1 MNLIEIFQAGTRKDA
16 NGIEVTITTD
26 DLQQAVE
33 NYNIEYHEAPAVI
46 GHPKHDAPAYAW
58 VKRLELEGDIL
69 KAEFDQIDP
78 EFAEM
83 VDKGRFK
90 KVSASFY
97 LANSPNNPKKGSLY
111 LRHVGFL
118 GAMPPAVK
126 GLRNPEFAEG
136 EEGVVDFSD
145 WTEATLWRRLRD
157 WLIGKHGQDEADKAL
172 PDYLVSGIQEEAV
185 RTSLEKLPPY
195 AISSSKPPIFNEPPA
210 QPEGDPEMSAEDKAE
225 LERLKAENQQL
236 KDEKAAS
243 EAAKTKAA
251 LEATKTGNAEFCEKL
266 IADGKLAPV
275 AKDAALAL
283 LNGAAATAAGQV
295 VEFNEGE
302 SLLTL
307 TKAFMEKQPK
317 VVEFGEIATKERA
330 AVEEPDTVSYA
341 ETDDPA
347 RIELD
352 RKARAYMKQH
362 NCDYATAI
370 NAVL

>member
-1 MNLIEIFQAGTRKDA
+1 MNLIEIFKAGTRKDA
-16 NGIEVTITTD
+16 NGIEVTITKD
-26 DLQQAVE
+26 DLQQAVDS
-33 NYNIEYHEAPAVI
+33 YKVEYHEAPAVI

-69 KAEFDQIDP
+69 KAEFNQIDP

-83 VDKGRFK
+83 VEAGRFK

-97 LANSPNNPKKGSLY
+97 LPKSPNNPKKGSLY

-157 WLIGKHGQDEADKAL
+157 WFIGKHGQDEADKVL
-172 PDYLVSGIQEEAV
+172 PDYLVGSMQEEAV
-185 RTSLEKLPPY
+185 RKALQPQKAES
-195 AISSSKPPIFNEPPA
+195 PIFNEPA
-210 QPEGDPEMSAEDKAE
+210 QPEGDPMSAEEKAE

-236 KDEKAAS
+236 KDEKAAA
-243 EAAKTKAA
+243 EAKKAETELETTKAS
-251 LEATKTGNAEFCEKL
+251 NAEFCEKL
-266 IADGKLAPV
+266 ITEGKLAPV

-283 LNGAAATAAGQV
+283 LNSVATSAAGQT

-302 SLLTL
+302 NLLTL

-352 RKARAYMKQH
+352 RKARAYMQKH

>member
-1 MNLIEIFQAGTRKDA
+1 MNLIEIFKAGKRKDA
-16 NGIEVTITTD
+16 NGIEVSLTPK

-33 NYNIEYHEAPAVI
+33 SYNVAYHEAPAVI
-46 GHPKHDAPAYAW
+46 GHPKHNHPAYAW
-58 VKRLELEGDIL
+58 VKRLQLDGDVL

-83 VDKGRFK
+83 VEKGRFK

-97 LANSPNNPKKGSLY
+97 LANSPNNPKQGSLY

-126 GLRNPEFAEG
+126 GLKNPEFNDDL
-136 EEGVVDFSD
+136 EGVVEFEEDIVSTQSIPQQGD
-145 WTEATLWRRLRD
+145 NPMDKDQKIAELEAKLAAAESAKTEAEQAKAQAESEANQL
-157 WLIGKHGQDEADKAL
+157 KADKAAA
-172 PDYLVSGIQEEAV
+172 EEA
-185 RTSLEKLPPY
+185 K
-195 AISSSKPPIFNEPPA
+195 A
-210 QPEGDPEMSAEDKAE
+210 KAE
-225 LERLKAENQQL
+225 
-236 KDEKAAS
+236 
-243 EAAKTKAA
+243 
-251 LEATKTGNAEFCEKL
+251 LEATKTSNADFCEKL

-275 AKDAALAL
+275 AKEAALAL
-283 LNGAAATAAGQV
+283 LNGAATTVAGQV

-317 VVEFGEIATKERA
+317 VVEFAEIATKDRA

-370 NAVL
+370 SAVM

>member
-1 MNLIEIFQAGTRKDA
+1 MNLIEIFKAGTRKDA
-16 NGIEVTITTD
+16 NGVEVTITTD

-46 GHPKHDAPAYAW
+46 GHPQHNHPAYAW
-58 VKRLELEGDIL
+58 VKRLQLDGDTL

-97 LANSPNNPKKGSLY
+97 LANSPNNPKQGSLY

-136 EEGVVDFSD
+136 EEGVVDFAD

-157 WLIGKHGQDEADKAL
+157 WFIGKYGQDEADKAL
-172 PDYLVSGIQEEAV
+172 PDYLVGSMQEEAV
-185 RTSLEKLPPY
+185 RNSLQPQKAE
-195 AISSSKPPIFNEPPA
+195 SPIFNEPA
-210 QPEGDPEMSAEDKAE
+210 QPKGDPEMSAEEKAE

-236 KDEKAAS
+236 KDAQAKAEAEKAAA
-243 EAAKTKAA
+243 EAAKAQVE
-251 LEATKTGNAEFCEKL
+251 LEATKTSNADFCEKL

-275 AKDAALAL
+275 AKEAALAL
-283 LNGAAATAAGQV
+283 LNGAATTAAGQV

-302 SLLTL
+302 SLLTMV
-307 TKAFMEKQPK
+307 KAFLEKQPK

-370 NAVL
+370 AAVM

>member
-1 MNLIEIFQAGTRKDA
+1 MNLIEIFKAGTRKDA
-16 NGIEVTITTD
+16 NGVEVTITTD

-46 GHPKHDAPAYAW
+46 GHPQHNHPAYAW
-58 VKRLELEGDIL
+58 VKRLQLDGDTL

-97 LANSPNNPKKGSLY
+97 LANSPNNPKQGSLY

-157 WLIGKHGQDEADKAL
+157 WFIGKYGQDEADKTL
-172 PDYLVSGIQEEAV
+172 PDYLVGSVQEEAV
-185 RTSLEKLPPY
+185 RNALQPQKTES
-195 AISSSKPPIFNEPPA
+195 PIFNEPA
-210 QPEGDPEMSAEDKAE
+210 QPEGDPEMSAEEKAE

-243 EAAKTKAA
+243 EAAKTKAE
-251 LEATKTGNAEFCEKL
+251 LEATQEGNVKFCEKL

-330 AVEEPDTVSYA
+330 AEEEPDTVSYA

-370 NAVL
+370 GAVM

>member
-1 MNLIEIFQAGTRKDA
+1 MNLIEIFRAGTRKDA
-16 NGIEVTITTD
+16 NGTEVTLTVA
-26 DLQQAVE
+26 DLKQAVE
-33 NYNIEYHEAPAVI
+33 SYNVEYHEAPAVI
-46 GHPKHDAPAYAW
+46 GHPEHNHPAYAW

-69 KAEFDQIDP
+69 KAELDQIDP

-97 LANSPNNPKKGSLY
+97 LANSPNNPKQGSLY

-126 GLRNPEFAEG
+126 GLRNPVFAEG

-157 WLIGKHGQDEADKAL
+157 WLIGKHGQEEADKAL
-172 PDYLVSGIQEEAV
+172 PDYLVSSIQEDAV
-185 RTSLEKLPPY
+185 REDMKRYQAPEPN
-195 AISSSKPPIFNEPPA
+195 PIFNEPKK
-210 QPEGDPEMSAEDKAE
+210 PEGEPQMTPEEIAAMQAENAK
-225 LERLKAENQQL
+225 LKAEKAQAEAQQAA
-236 KDEKAAS
+236 EK
-243 EAAKTKAA
+243 
-251 LEATKTGNAEFCEKL
+251 LEATKADNASFCENL
-266 IADGKLAPV
+266 ITQGKLAPV

-283 LNGAAATAAGQV
+283 LNCSATMASGQV
-295 VEFNEGE
+295 VNFNEGE
-302 SLLTL
+302 SIHTL
-307 TKAFMEKQPK
+307 TKQFLAAQPQ
-317 VVEFGEIATKERA
+317 VVQFGEVATKEKA
-330 AVEEPDTVSYA
+330 AETEPDVLNYA

-347 RIELD
+347 RVELD

-362 NCDYATAI
+362 KVDYATAI